1 MFAIHSGPARVAN
14 VDVRSPVAGVEPMSF
29 LNLWAFAIAG
39 AVIPTLLILYFLKL
53 RRRETLVPSTL
64 LWKKAVQDLQVNAPF
79 QKLRKNL
86 LLFLQL
92 LVLSAAIT
100 ALARPIVQTS
110 ESLEERVVLL
120 IDRSASMNT
129 REGGSTRFEQAREQ
143 AIRRVKTYNRRSG
156 GWFSFVSGKAPTK
169 VMVIAFSDRARVVA
183 PFTVNT
189 HELVELIRAIE
200 PSDGRTN
207 LREAL
212 ELAEAY
218 MLPPSMTT
226 DKTPVASESPA
237 RLLMF
242 SDGCVPGME
251 ELVLRGGTMEWVRIG
266 AATDN
271 VGITALRA
279 QRNYEDPERCD
290 VFLQVENFGPQPIQ
304 TDVSIYINGQL
315 SQGRV
320 RTVSLGSAAPKRESS
335 GALPASEAAVE
346 QGASRTISFE
356 LAVDEAA
363 VLEARLSRPD
373 ALAADNSAYAVVPPP
388 RKLKVLVVSA
398 GNPFIESV
406 LAGLPLELR
415 EFVRPDEYETMPAA
429 RLEAEGRSLYDL
441 VILDKHATARLPA
454 GSYLFF
460 GAAPQMPAV
469 RLGEEF
475 GPHPL
480 IWWDD
485 THAVLRHVL
494 LDYVVI
500 YRSRELTVPNTA
512 QVLIEGPRG
521 PLLARYGSEGR
532 HFLLCAAA
540 IEDTNWWRK
549 RSFGVFMH
557 NATRYLG
564 SGGAEESQFGLHP
577 GDTLLLALPAGASEA
592 TLTRPDGR
600 TARVRA
606 GAEGAVRYGDT
617 ERVGVYRVE
626 PGVAGRDRAAVN
638 LEDRRESDIVSPPG
652 SLKLGGG
659 VQVGQAQPIRTATP
673 EVWRWFIG
681 LALAVVL
688 MEWYVYNRRV
698 MI

>member
-1 MFAIHSGPARVAN
+1 
-14 VDVRSPVAGVEPMSF
+14 MSF

-53 RRRETLVPSTL
+53 RRREEVVPSTL
-64 LWKKAVQDLQVNAPF
+64 LWKKAIQDLQVNAPF

-92 LVLSAAIT
+92 LILSAAIT
-100 ALARPIVQTS
+100 ALARPIVQTN
-110 ESLEERVVLL
+110 ESQDERVVLL

-129 REGGSTRFEQAREQ
+129 REGDHTRFELAREQ
-143 AIRRVKTYNRRSG
+143 AIRRVKTYNRRSS
-156 GWFSFVSGKAPTK
+156 GWFSFVGGQAPTK
-169 VMVIAFSDRARVVA
+169 VMVIAFADRARVVA

-189 HELVELIRAIE
+189 NELVELIRGVE
-200 PSDGRTN
+200 PSDARTN

-226 DKTPVASESPA
+226 DKTPVATEAPA

-242 SDGCVPGME
+242 SDGCVPGMN

-266 AATDN
+266 DATDN
-271 VGITALRA
+271 VGITALRT
-279 QRNYEDPERCD
+279 QRSYEEPELLD
-290 VFLQVENFGPQPIQ
+290 VFLQVENFGATPVQ
-304 TDVSIYINGQL
+304 TDVSIHINGQL

-320 RTVSLGSAAPKRESS
+320 RTVSLGPAAPRRDV
-335 GALPASEAAVE
+335 GAETRPEPGADAG

-356 LAVDEAA
+356 LTVDEAA
-363 VLEARLSRPD
+363 VLEARLSRTD
-373 ALAADNSAYAVVPPP
+373 ALAVDNSAWAVIPPP
-388 RKLKVLVVSA
+388 RKLKVLVASA

-406 LAGLPLELR
+406 LAGLPLEKR
-415 EFVRPDEYETMPAA
+415 VFVRPDEYEKMPAA
-429 RLEAEGRSLYDL
+429 ELEADGRAVYDL
-441 VILDKHATARLPA
+441 IVLDKHSTARLPA
-454 GSYLFF
+454 GNYLFL
-460 GAAPQMPAV
+460 GAAPQISGV
-469 RLGEEF
+469 QLGEEF

-480 IWWDD
+480 IWWDE

-494 LDYVVI
+494 LDYVVVFK
-500 YRSRELTVPNTA
+500 SRVLTAPPES
-512 QVLIEGPRG
+512 QVLVEGPRG
-521 PLLARYGSEGR
+521 PVMVRYANEGR
-532 HFLLCAAA
+532 HFLICSAAV
-540 IEDTNWWRK
+540 ENTNWWRK

-564 SGGAEESQFGLHP
+564 SGGAEESQSGVHP
-577 GDTLLLALPAGASEA
+577 GDTLMLTVPAGTQEA
-592 TLTRPDGR
+592 KLIRPDAA
-600 TARVRA
+600 TPRVRVDA
-606 GAEGAVRYGDT
+606 DGGMRYSDT

-626 PGVAGRDRAAVN
+626 PGVSGRDRAAVN
-638 LEDRRESDIVSPPG
+638 IEDRRESDIVPPG
-652 SLKLGGG
+652 GVLKLGGG
-659 VQVGQAQPIRTATP
+659 VQVAQAQQIRTSTP

-688 MEWYVYNRRV
+688 LEWYIYNRRV